1 MFTLHHP
8 HWPPGLPK
16 ALSIPKTSVHYNLE
30 VSAARYPD
38 KTAFA
43 FYGGALSYCRLKEEV
58 DGLAGFLQGDCG
70 VRRGDRVVLYCQNSP
85 QFVIGYYA
93 ILRADAVVVPA
104 NPMVKAD
111 ELSHYIEDSGAR
123 VIIAAQDLYRHA
135 EGCLGKS
142 LDHCV
147 LAAYSDYIDPA
158 TDLPVPDFVRA
169 GAVDPG
175 RKDVTAWKEALSREA
190 SPGPTVATNEDLA
203 CLPYT
208 SGTTGRPKGCM
219 LTHRNVLATSTG
231 GIAWSGATS
240 EGVGL
245 GVLPM
250 FHLTGMQ
257 ASMNQVIQLGA
268 ASVLLARW
276 DRDCAA
282 QLIERHRVTSWTAI
296 TTMVVDFLSNPKLAQ
311 YDLSSLQ
318 RIGGGG
324 AAMPEALA
332 ARIEKTFGL
341 PFVEGYGLTET
352 AAPSHS
358 NPVHRPKRQ
367 CAGIPFF
374 NTDAR
379 VLDPET
385 RRECVVREVGE
396 IVVEGPQVFRGYWN
410 QPKATEEA
418 FLEHDGKRFFRTGDL
433 GYYDEEGYF
442 FITDRLKRMINAS
455 GFKVWP
461 AEVEA
466 MLYAHP
472 DIQEACVIGARDA
485 HRGETVKA
493 IVVLRQDARGRVM
506 AEDVIAWARER
517 MAAYKYPRVVEFAES
532 LPRTATGKI
541 FWRRLQEMENAKNSS

>member
-135 EGCLGKS
+135 EGFLGTS

-158 TDLPVPDFVRA
+158 TDLAVPDFVRA

-175 RKDVTAWKEALSREA
+175 RKDVTAWKEALSRKA

-385 RRECVVREVGE
+385 RRECAVREVGE

-541 FWRRLQEMENAKNSS
+541 FWRRLQEMENAKSSS